1 MKVSDLKKLTNES
14 MDLFGTAKKKEEH
27 RKNVKA
33 EIFLAALR
41 ASGLMDSQP
50 SKIFTYKAKYKYL
63 LSKIKE
69 EFGKYSEDLNT
80 EIELL
85 EKMSDPEAE
94 AKRHI
99 FKIISLGIEDDQLVY
114 IKNKIIAQEPEVEP
128 REIYL
133 VNLINAAIK
142 KHDIIVKSDMYLA
155 ALNASGVMDDLGE
168 KIFHP
173 DEIKHRYM
181 NSLKDINSSEYEKIN
196 DMSSDKV
203 ALSVFKIVKEGPEY
217 LIYEALIKEGMT
229 NSDDSR
235 DYRDFIEEQTWY
247 MKSKLQCG
255 IKTIYDNDNALNVR
269 LHTYMEEAE
278 RNYKTLILPE
288 IYRKIAIGSTTAGT
302 LIFATPFVAILLGNI
317 FPALA
322 AASSILAASTP
333 IFAAVGISFA
343 LLGVFYLKDEKNNVA
358 LKNSQLFT
366 QSVPLTGEG
375 SLNSSDVMHTNG
387 THRHITIGGPK
398 NVNPPK
404 PGATP

>member
-1 MKVSDLKKLTNES
+1 MKVSDLNKLTNES

-168 KIFHP
+168 KILHP